1 MKLDNLNIEL
11 YARNRSKW
19 YIIKYES
26 CNYVAESL
34 SGAIIYWLR

>member
-1 MKLDNLNIEL
+1 MKLDNLNIEW

-19 YIIKYES
+19 YES

-34 SGAIIYWLR
+34 SGANIYWLK